1 MRRFSK
7 IMKRKIYILF
17 IAILA
22 VCLTGCSKAKEI
34 SVTSCELV
42 SLSPS
47 GLKSIDGTVAVG
59 IHNPMFEFRVTNT
72 SGVVYY
78 KGAELVYFTVDDFAV
93 EPHCDEKYN
102 LTGRASL
109 APGISLFTVLG
120 LARNIKAEQYT
131 IDVST
136 TMKAKGLHK
145 TITRKGIPLEELMNA
160 AK

>member
-1 MRRFSK
+1 M
-7 IMKRKIYILF
+7 
-17 IAILA
+17 
-22 VCLTGCSKAKEI
+22 
-34 SVTSCELV
+34 
-42 SLSPS
+42 
-47 GLKSIDGTVAVG
+47 
-59 IHNPMFEFRVTNT
+59 
-72 SGVVYY
+72 
-78 KGAELVYFTVDDFAV
+78 YFTVDDFAV

-136 TMKAKGLHK
+136 TVKAKGLHK

>member
-1 MRRFSK
+1 MRMRRFSK

-59 IHNPMFEFRVTNT
+59 IHNPMFGFRVTNT

-78 KGAELVYFTVDDFAV
+78 IGAELVYFTWM
-93 EPHCDEKYN
+93 
-102 LTGRASL
+102 
-109 APGISLFTVLG
+109 ISQWNHIAT
-120 LARNIKAEQYT
+120 RNT
-131 IDVST
+131 I
-136 TMKAKGLHK
+136 
-145 TITRKGIPLEELMNA
+145 
-160 AK
+160 

>member
-1 MRRFSK
+1 MK

-59 IHNPMFEFRVTNT
+59 IHNPDVRVQGHEHFRRR
-72 SGVVYY
+72 
-78 KGAELVYFTVDDFAV
+78 L
-93 EPHCDEKYN
+93 
-102 LTGRASL
+102 LQR
-109 APGISLFTVLG
+109 
-120 LARNIKAEQYT
+120 R
-131 IDVST
+131 
-136 TMKAKGLHK
+136 
-145 TITRKGIPLEELMNA
+145 
-160 AK
+160 

>member
-1 MRRFSK
+1 MRMRRFLK

-59 IHNPMFEFRVTNT
+59 IHNPMFGFRVTNT

-109 APGISLFTVLG
+109 APGIS
-120 LARNIKAEQYT
+120 
-131 IDVST
+131 
-136 TMKAKGLHK
+136 
-145 TITRKGIPLEELMNA
+145 
-160 AK
+160 

>member
-1 MRRFSK
+1 
-7 IMKRKIYILF
+7 
-17 IAILA
+17 
-22 VCLTGCSKAKEI
+22 
-34 SVTSCELV
+34 
-42 SLSPS
+42 
-47 GLKSIDGTVAVG
+47 
-59 IHNPMFEFRVTNT
+59 MFGFRVTNT

-78 KGAELVYFTVDDFAV
+78 KGAELVYFTVDDSQWNHIA
-93 EPHCDEKYN
+93 DEKYN

-136 TMKAKGLHK
+136 TVKAKGLHK

>member
-1 MRRFSK
+1 MRRFLK
-7 IMKRKIYILF
+7 IMKRKFYILF

-59 IHNPMFEFRVTNT
+59 IHNPMFGFRVTNT

-78 KGAELVYFTVDDFAV
+78 KGAEL
-93 EPHCDEKYN
+93 
-102 LTGRASL
+102 
-109 APGISLFTVLG
+109 
-120 LARNIKAEQYT
+120 ARNIKAEQYT

-136 TMKAKGLHK
+136 TVKAKGLHK
-145 TITRKGIPLEELMNA
+145 TITRNGIPLEELMNA